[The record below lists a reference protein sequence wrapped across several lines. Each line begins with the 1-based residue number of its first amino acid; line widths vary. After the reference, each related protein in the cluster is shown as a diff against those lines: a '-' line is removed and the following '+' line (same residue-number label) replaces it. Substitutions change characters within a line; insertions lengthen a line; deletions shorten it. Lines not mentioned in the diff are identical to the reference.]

1 MRSRIRLQ
9 SLTAKFLFS
18 CFNGSSHAG
27 KLILGTLAGKKVVC
41 MSGRFH
47 YYEGYSF
54 EQLAAPVRLLKNLG
68 VQKIILT
75 NAAGAVN
82 KAYKPGD
89 VMIIADHI
97 NLMGVSPTRG
107 KNISEFGDR
116 FFDVSNMYARSLRKI
131 ARDCA
136 ENSGLT
142 IHEGVYYIFS
152 GPQFETP
159 AEIRAVRILGADA
172 VGMSTVTEALTAA
185 QCSIPVLGLSLM
197 TNMAAGSWIN
207 RSRD

>member
-1 MRSRIRLQ
+1 
-9 SLTAKFLFS
+9 
-18 CFNGSSHAG
+18 
-27 KLILGTLAGKKVVC
+27 
-41 MSGRFH
+41 
-47 YYEGYSF
+47 
-54 EQLAAPVRLLKNLG
+54 
-68 VQKIILT
+68 
-75 NAAGAVN
+75 
-82 KAYKPGD
+82 
-89 VMIIADHI
+89 MIIADHI

-172 VGMSTVTEALTAA
+172 VGMSTG
-185 QCSIPVLGLSLM
+185 QKP
-197 TNMAAGSWIN
+197 
-207 RSRD
+207 